1 MEPTNSPLPQEL
13 TEEERHPSLA
23 TLDELRAIQAE
34 LLSQRGAVL
43 SCDSVEFLEEIR
55 KQRDDEL
62 LRASRMMGKNE
73 G

>member
-13 TEEERHPSLA
+13 TEEERQRSLA
-23 TLDELRAIQAE
+23 MLDELRAIQAE
-34 LLSQRGAVL
+34 LLSQRGGDL
-43 SCDSVEFLEEIR
+43 FCDSVEILEEIR

-62 LRASRMMGKNE
+62 RGASRMMGKNE